1 MSRGSPCPVC
11 KEPDWCS
18 ITADGTLAK
27 CMRVEAGSFKSK
39 ADKNGALYY
48 LHRLTGAARAD
59 SPPPR
64 PPGPGAARADADL
77 LHRAYSALLAGLQL
91 SKAHREAF
99 RGRGLNDEEIDRR
112 GYRTLPIRGR
122 ARLARDL
129 RELQGDA
136 LLSVPG
142 FILKPGDDAKPYLT
156 IAGAAGLLVPV
167 RDLAGRV
174 VALLVRRDD
183 AKDGG
188 GKYSYLSSAKHGG
201 PGPGAPPHVPLGIEA
216 PAETVRLTE
225 GALKGDVATA
235 LSGLPTV
242 GAAGLVWRPALDV
255 AAALGCETIRLAF
268 DADAL
273 DNAHVARA
281 LSDCCE
287 AARAAGLAV
296 EMERWDKGDGK
307 GIDDLLAAGKA
318 PEVLTGEAA
327 LAAVREAVGAATA
340 GDPPPAP
347 DELDRLSAVLADGG
361 APALFADKK
370 LLEAL
375 ARLASTDPAAYA
387 ARRAT
392 LKRLVSLPDLEK
404 ALKPLL
410 REQARE
416 RPPVLLTEAGYRIE
430 DDRICRECGTH
441 DGGTS
446 LVPLSNFTARITE
459 VVTRDDGAEQTA
471 LFTLAGALM
480 DGRKLPPV
488 QVTAADFA
496 GLAWVTT
503 AWHGEAVVYAG
514 QGTRDHLRAALELL
528 SPNRARRTVYLHT
541 GWRKL
546 GDGWHYLHAGGA
558 IGTDGP
564 AAGVEVSLPD
574 PLAGFL
580 LPTPPEGEPLAAA
593 VRASLG
599 LLDGLTA
606 DRLII
611 PLLAAVYRAA
621 LGEAPG
627 PIDFALHLA
636 GPHGAGK
643 SELAA
648 LAQQHFG
655 AALDA
660 RHLPGGWSSTANAL
674 EGLAFAAKDAL
685 LTVDDYAPRGA
696 PGDRQRLERD
706 ADRLLRAQGNQA
718 GRGRMRADGSLRP
731 PKPPRGLILST
742 GEDVPPGQSLRGRML
757 VLEVSPDDVPK
768 PRLTPHQ
775 RATASGLYAQGLSG
789 FVRWL
794 ASQYG
799 ELCARLP
806 GERAALRDRAQ
817 TGIGSARTPGI
828 VADLALGLKVF
839 LDFAL
844 ATGAITQAE
853 REALARRG
861 WQALVEASGAH
872 AKHVEAAE
880 PTALFL
886 RLLAAALASG
896 RAHVA
901 GPDGGK
907 PENPRA
913 WGWREAEF
921 RTAAGSDSRWE
932 PQGRRVGW
940 LDGPEDLL
948 LEPEAAYAETQELAR
963 HQGEALPVSS
973 RTLWK
978 RLRER
983 SLLASWDERRQ
994 RNTIRRTLEGVKDRD
1009 VLHLRAGA
1017 LSPCSEP
1024 SEPSVEAGK
1033 PPIPAEKRMV
1043 PADGPG
1049 SGNGHSAENRPQE
1062 PSGKPEEK
1070 LVCGR
1075 FGRSAT
1081 GGDNSLRDEMAP
1093 NTHAAPVPPPG
1104 ARLYYQDEAGRSC
1117 GPESA
1122 VRWCWEGA
1130 PAWIDAN
1137 QYPPPLSAAPHR
1149 AAGRRTE

>member
-1 MSRGSPCPVC
+1 MS
-11 KEPDWCS
+11 
-18 ITADGTLAK
+18 
-27 CMRVEAGSFKSK
+27 
-39 ADKNGALYY
+39 
-48 LHRLTGAARAD
+48 
-59 SPPPR
+59 
-64 PPGPGAARADADL
+64 
-77 LHRAYSALLAGLQL
+77 
-91 SKAHREAF
+91 
-99 RGRGLNDEEIDRR
+99 
-112 GYRTLPIRGR
+112 
-122 ARLARDL
+122 
-129 RELQGDA
+129 
-136 LLSVPG
+136 
-142 FILKPGDDAKPYLT
+142 
-156 IAGAAGLLVPV
+156 
-167 RDLAGRV
+167 
-174 VALLVRRDD
+174 LLVRRDD
-183 AKDGG
+183 AGEAG
-188 GKYSYLSSAKHGG
+188 GKYSYLSSVKHGG
-201 PGPGAPPHVPLGIEA
+201 PGPGSSPHVPLGIEA

-225 GALKGDVATA
+225 GALKADVAAA

-242 GAAGLVWRPALDV
+242 GAAGLAWRPALD
-255 AAALGCETIRLAF
+255 ALQALGCKTVRLAF

-287 AARAAGLAV
+287 AAGAAGLAV

-327 LAAVREAVGAATA
+327 SAAIREAVGEATA

-347 DELDRLSAVLADGG
+347 HELDRITEVLTGGG
-361 APALFADKK
+361 APALFADRP
-370 LLEAL
+370 LLCAL
-375 ARLASTDPAAYA
+375 ARLKDADPAAFA

-392 LKRLVSLPDLEK
+392 LKGLVSLPDLDK
-404 ALKPLL
+404 ALKPFL

-416 RPPVLLTEAGYRIE
+416 RPPVLLGEAGYRI
-430 DDRICRECGTH
+430 DSGRLCRECGTH
-441 DGGTS
+441 DGGMAHI
-446 LVPLSNFTARITE
+446 PLSNFVATITE

-471 LFTLAGALM
+471 FFTLAGALAG
-480 DGRKLPPV
+480 GRELPPV

-496 GLAWVTT
+496 GLGWVTT

-514 QGTRDHLRAALELL
+514 QGTRDHLRAAIELL
-528 SPNRARRTVYLHT
+528 SPNRARRTVYLHS
-541 GWRKL
+541 GWRKV
-546 GDGWHYLHAGGA
+546 GESWHYLHGGGA
-558 IGTDGP
+558 IGADGP
-564 AAGVEVSLPD
+564 AAGIEVSLPD
-574 PLAGFL
+574 PLVGFL
-580 LPTPPEGEPLAAA
+580 LPTPPEGEPLVAA
-593 VRASLG
+593 VRASLE

-606 DRLII
+606 DRLVF
-611 PLLAAVYRAA
+611 PLLAGVFRSA

-660 RHLPGGWSSTANAL
+660 RHLPGSWSSTANSL

-706 ADRLLRAQGNQA
+706 ADRLMRAQGNQA

-731 PKPPRGLILST
+731 SKPPRGLILST

-775 RATASGLYAQGLSG
+775 QAAASGLYAQALAA
-789 FVRWL
+789 FVSWL
-794 ASQYG
+794 ARQYG
-799 ELCARLP
+799 ELRARLP

-828 VADLALGLKVF
+828 VADLALGLKLF
-839 LDFAL
+839 LDFAVV
-844 ATGAITQAE
+844 AGAITPAE

-861 WQALVEASGAH
+861 WNALVEASGAH
-872 AKHVEAAE
+872 AKHIEAVE

-907 PENPRA
+907 PENPGA

-940 LDGPEDLL
+940 FDGSDDLL
-948 LEPEAAYAETQELAR
+948 LEPEAAYAEAQELAR
-963 HQGEALPVSS
+963 HQGESLPVSS

-1017 LSPCSEP
+1017 LSPCVEP
-1024 SEPSVEAGK
+1024 SEPSAEAGK
-1033 PPIPAEKRMV
+1033 LPIPAEKRTV
-1043 PADGPG
+1043 PADGRVG
-1049 SGNGHSAENRPQE
+1049 GNGVCHGNRPQE
-1062 PSGKPEEK
+1062 PSAKPEENA
-1070 LVCGR
+1070 VGGR
-1075 FGRSAT
+1075 FGRSDT
-1081 GGDNSLRDEMAP
+1081 VGDAPLRDG
-1093 NTHAAPVPPPG
+1093 N
-1104 ARLYYQDEAGRSC
+1104 
-1117 GPESA
+1117 
-1122 VRWCWEGA
+1122 
-1130 PAWIDAN
+1130 DAN
-1137 QYPPPLSAAPHR
+1137 HQCCPRL
-1149 AAGRRTE
+1149 AAGRHPTRQATEGDDMTAAGELLARCRAVGVELGVGSGGASLLWEADANPPAELLADLAANKADVLALIRGPFGNCDQCGRPLDGKRCCWRCCDRLCSACGRATGSAFIELCWTCGVHDGAGPL